1 MVPLF
6 ILKSTHFLFRY
17 DQKKQDAIAVALEY
31 GNADLFITVTGD
43 PNIDEIRRIA
53 NGISYLNISIIFW

>member
-1 MVPLF
+1 MSQFV
-6 ILKSTHFLFRY
+6 RY
-17 DQKKQDAIAVALEY
+17 DQKYQDAVAIALKY

-53 NGISYLNISIIFW
+53 NGITYQLFHILYDF